1 MIEEIGCTLTNL
13 HICVSFSVFYAMV
26 YANQEQAA
34 LEILAKYTEGTIRY
48 GLLRANEQSGK
59 TGTYH
64 TLIQYMFEYNL
75 IDNAYIVC
83 GSNEIELLSQC
94 NADVREWHDRTTRFD
109 KIHVVFRQNFKR
121 IHMNTTRALIIVD
134 ESHLVQGVDQKLSE
148 FIQRHGLTMAGTNP
162 NMVENNTYI
171 LSVDATPYAEESA
184 IVTNQCLPKF
194 KVTLPDGNGYF
205 GVKEYFESGLIHPT
219 YELNSIRGKNSFTTL
234 LQEYTRKY
242 ILVRIQEKRNKS
254 IKWIKQYA
262 ELAGCDIKYFTSH
275 FTKDKLQ
282 ICLTKEQAKTHFKDY
297 GQRIPCLEEAPEKTT
312 IVFIDGRLRCGKRVP
327 KKHVGFIWEA
337 SKSANTDVIR
347 QSLLGRMSGYIGNA
361 PCDGKCNSQ
370 CVGICVYK
378 VPETK
383 PLIFVPGRIL
393 IPQNSKKVIKMSDL
407 ERTIYVRDTDETI
420 LTPRFANNIIPG
432 SIQNIAHQIKC
443 DCHECVYNRRHH
455 RQCHPFTPFIV
466 TPCVPIRFKLDAE
479 QINSLGSIDDS
490 KCEGE
495 LNIKSQCL
503 TRLMEEDRRDDILR
517 QIRESQNLTQEQ
529 KDEILEKLDSFTAEQ
544 CHYRAYKGISSQIAH
559 KHHVN
564 AYENNSASIEH
575 ISEAPFLTFCV
586 VHPGYTA
593 LEGVRNIPGE
603 VYAIF
608 YTKAEGNF
616 KRINFESRISTVN
629 KKTHFTI
636 QPTQHVEPCPAGSVY
651 GFSPKI
657 LSDTS
662 QFYKEFDFF
671 IKVAKSAKEQDIGL
685 FSQRFTALYNGEY
698 IRLPR
703 SIYNLDILKTIFE
716 QLEMKHSIKITFKLK
731 RFRPTVYSEH
741 LQHVVDHEI
750 NFIEWE

>member
-1 MIEEIGCTLTNL
+1 MT
-13 HICVSFSVFYAMV
+13 
-26 YANQEQAA
+26 YANQERAA

-64 TLIQYMFEYNL
+64 TLIRYMFERKL
-75 IDNAYIVC
+75 IDKVYIVC
-83 GSNEIELLSQC
+83 GSNEIELFNQC
-94 NADVREWHDRTTRFD
+94 IADVDEWHNDSPRFD
-109 KIHVVFRQNFKR
+109 KIHVIFRQNFKR
-121 IHMNTTRALIIVD
+121 VRMNTRRALIIAD

-148 FIQRHGLTMAGTNP
+148 FIQSHGLTMAGTNP
-162 NMVENNTYI
+162 SMIENNTYI

-184 IVTNQCLPKF
+184 IVTKQCLPKF
-194 KVTLPDGNGYF
+194 KVTLADGNGYF
-205 GVKEYFESGLIHPT
+205 GVKEYFESRLIHPT
-219 YELNSIRGKNSFTTL
+219 YELNTHRGKNSFTLL

-254 IKWIKQYA
+254 VKWIKQYA
-262 ELAGCDIKYFTSH
+262 ELAGCDIKSFTSH
-275 FTKDKLQ
+275 FTKDKSQ
-282 ICLTKEQAKTHFKDY
+282 ICITKKDANDHFQKY
-297 GQRIPCLEEAPEKTT
+297 GRRIPCLEEAPQKTT

-347 QSLLGRMSGYIGNA
+347 QSLLGRMSGYIGNSA
-361 PCDGKCNSQ
+361 CDGKCNKGIK

-393 IPQNSKKVIKMSDL
+393 TPQKANKVIQMSDL

-443 DCHECVYNRRHH
+443 DCYECVYNRRHR

-490 KCEGE
+490 KYEGE
-495 LNIKSQCL
+495 LTIKSQCL
-503 TRLMEEDRRDDILR
+503 MRLMEEDRRNDILR
-517 QIRESQNLTQEQ
+517 QIRESSNLTQDQ
-529 KDEILEKLDSFTAEQ
+529 KEEILEKLDTFTAEQ
-544 CHYRAYKGISSQIAH
+544 CHYRAYKGISQPKAH
-559 KHHVN
+559 KNHVD
-564 AYENNSASIEH
+564 AYENNSASVEH

-586 VHPGYTA
+586 VHTGYTS

-636 QPTQHVEPCPAGSVY
+636 QPTQHVEPCPAGGVY

-657 LSDTS
+657 LNDSS
-662 QFYKEFDFF
+662 QFYTEFDFL
-671 IKVAKSAKEQDIGL
+671 ITVAKISKERGIGL
-685 FSQRFTALYNGEY
+685 FSQRFASLYNGEY
-698 IRLPR
+698 FRLPR
-703 SIYNLDILKTIFE
+703 SIYDLDILKTIFE
-716 QLEMKHSIKITFKLK
+716 QLELKHSIKITFELK
-731 RFRPTVYSEH
+731 RFRPLSSIQH
-741 LQHVVDHEI
+741 LQNVVDHEI
-750 NFIEWE
+750 KFIEWE

>member
-1 MIEEIGCTLTNL
+1 MT
-13 HICVSFSVFYAMV
+13 
-26 YANQEQAA
+26 YANQERAA

-64 TLIQYMFEYNL
+64 TLIRYMFERNL
-75 IDNAYIVC
+75 IDNVYIVC
-83 GSNEIELLSQC
+83 GSNEIELYNQC
-94 NADVREWHDRTTRFD
+94 IADVEEWHQNSPRFD
-109 KIHVVFRQNFKR
+109 NISVIFRQNFKR
-121 IHMNTTRALIIVD
+121 IHMITRRALIIVD

-162 NMVENNTYI
+162 SMIQNNTYI

-194 KVTLPDGNGYF
+194 KVTLADGYGYF
-205 GVKEYFESGLIHPT
+205 GVKEYFENGLIHPT
-219 YELNSIRGKNSFTTL
+219 YDLNTVPGKNSFTLL
-234 LQEYTRKY
+234 LQNYTRKY

-254 IKWIKQYA
+254 LKWIKQYA
-262 ELAGCDIKYFTSH
+262 QLAGCDIKSFTSH
-275 FTKDKLQ
+275 FMKDKSQ
-282 ICLTKEQAKTHFKDY
+282 ICITKKDANDHFQKY
-297 GQRIPCLEEAPEKTT
+297 GRRIPCLEEAPEKTT

-347 QSLLGRMSGYIGNA
+347 QSLLGRMSGYIGNG
-361 PCDGKCNSQ
+361 PCDGKCNPESVK
-370 CVGICVYK
+370 CPGICVYK

-383 PLIFVPGRIL
+383 PLIFVPQRIL
-393 IPQNSKKVIKMSDL
+393 TPQNSKKVIQMSDL

-420 LTPRFANNIIPG
+420 LTPRFANNIVPG
-432 SIQNIAHQIKC
+432 SIQNIAKQMKC
-443 DCHECVYNRRHH
+443 DCHECVYNRKHRRPCHH
-455 RQCHPFTPFIV
+455 FTPFIV
-466 TPCVPIRFKLDAE
+466 TPCVPIRFKLDSE
-479 QINSLGSIDDS
+479 QINSLRSIDDS
-490 KCEGE
+490 KYEGE
-495 LNIKSQCL
+495 LTIKSQCL
-503 TRLMEEDRRDDILR
+503 MRLMEEDRRDDILR
-517 QIRESQNLTQEQ
+517 QIRESHNLTQEQ
-529 KDEILEKLDSFTAEQ
+529 KEEILEKLDTFTAEQ
-544 CHYRAYKGISSQIAH
+544 CHYRAYKGISQPKAH
-559 KHHVN
+559 KHHVD
-564 AYENNSASIEH
+564 AYENNSASLEH
-575 ISEAPFLTFCV
+575 VSEAPFLTFCV
-586 VHPGYTA
+586 VHHGYTA

-636 QPTQHVEPCPAGSVY
+636 QPTQHVEQCPAGGVY

-657 LSDTS
+657 LYDSS

-671 IKVAKSAKEQDIGL
+671 IQVAKFSKQEEIGV
-685 FSQRFTALYNGEY
+685 FSQRFASLYNGEY

-703 SIYNLDILKTIFE
+703 SIYDLDILKTIFE
-716 QLEMKHSIKITFKLK
+716 QLELKHSIKITFELK
-731 RFRPTVYSEH
+731 RFRPTVFSEN
-741 LQHVVDHEI
+741 LLRIVDHEI
-750 NFIEWE
+750 KFIEWE